1 MQQGKKNLALMGL
14 ITIGIVYGD
23 IGTSPLYVMTAL
35 INDAGGL
42 GV

>member
-23 IGTSPLYVMTAL
+23 MSLERRHFT
-35 INDAGGL
+35 
-42 GV
+42 